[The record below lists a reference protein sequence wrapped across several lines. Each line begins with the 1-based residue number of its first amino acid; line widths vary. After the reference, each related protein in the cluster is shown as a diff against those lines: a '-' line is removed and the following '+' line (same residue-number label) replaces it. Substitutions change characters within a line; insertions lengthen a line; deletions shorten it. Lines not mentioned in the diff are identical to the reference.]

1 LSLFSKKDFA
11 NAKWYIIEKVCQL
24 IVGIYITPKIF
35 NSLGAFNSG
44 ELEISKAIVGV
55 LAPFFFLGLS
65 AICIRE
71 LVFKPKMKNQII
83 GTTLVLRLCSFVLL
97 SLCLLIYTY
106 FTNTSEIT
114 FIVLII
120 AFSYLFRISDVIE
133 YFFVARKK
141 YKYVFICKIIT
152 LIFVLIVQYYGVE
165 RNFGAFY
172 FAGVLFFEFAIQTL
186 IYLGIITYSKELNLC
201 KLSWSFKLAKDLLV
215 SAFPL
220 LLTNFIIVFYL
231 AIDDFF
237 INTYIGS
244 AANGVFSVVN
254 FLVIFITWNIGA
266 AFIYGLYPAL
276 AECYLDDKILYA
288 KRLKF
293 MLKVVILF
301 GICIGIF
308 YTFLGDYV
316 ISTQYEKSFEAA
328 KSPLKVF
335 AWAPIFV
342 FVGMLFEKHLVN
354 QNKLNRNVYRFILGC
369 AVNVLLC
376 FLFIPK
382 YHLVGAAFALL
393 LSHFVTNIVFVF
405 LYKSYRQDMWLLLLN
420 KAK

>member
-266 AFIYGLYPAL
+266 AFIYGLY
-276 AECYLDDKILYA
+276 LYA

-328 KSPLKVF
+328 KSPLKIF

-369 AVNVLLC
+369 AVNALLC
-376 FLFIPK
+376 FLLIPK

>member
-1 LSLFSKKDFA
+1 MSLFSKKDFA

-83 GTTLVLRLCSFVLL
+83 GTTLLLRLCSFVLL

-133 YFFVARKK
+133 YFFVAKKK
-141 YKYVFICKIIT
+141 YKYVFICKVIT
-152 LIFVLIVQYYGVE
+152 LILVLIVQYYGVE

-172 FAGVLFFEFAIQTL
+172 FAGVLFFEFAMQTL
-186 IYLGIITYSKELNLC
+186 IYFGVIVYSKELNLT
-201 KLSWSFKLAKDLLV
+201 KLSWSFPLAKDLLV
-215 SAFPL
+215 SALPL

-237 INTYIGS
+237 INTYLGS

-254 FLVIFITWNIGA
+254 FLVIFITWSIGA

-276 AECYLDDKILYA
+276 AECYLEDKILYA

-293 MLKVVILF
+293 MLTVVSVF
-301 GICIGIF
+301 GICIGLF

-316 ISTQYEKSFEAA
+316 ISTQYDKSFEAA
-328 KSPLKVF
+328 KTPLKIF

-369 AVNVLLC
+369 AVNASLC

-382 YHLVGAAFALL
+382 YHLIGAAFALL

-405 LYKSYRQDMWLLLLN
+405 LFKSYRQDMWLLLLN
-420 KAK
+420 KTK

>member
-1 LSLFSKKDFA
+1 M
-11 NAKWYIIEKVCQL
+11 
-24 IVGIYITPKIF
+24 GIYITPKIF
-35 NSLGAFNSG
+35 NSLGAYNSG

-71 LVFKPKMKNQII
+71 LVFKPKMKHYIV
-83 GTTLVLRLCSFVLL
+83 GTTLVLRFCSFLLL
-97 SLCLLIYTY
+97 SLCLLGYTY

-114 FIVLII
+114 SIVLII

-133 YFFVARKK
+133 YYFVAFKQ

-152 LIFVLIVQYYGVE
+152 LILVLGVQYYGVE
-165 RNFGAFY
+165 RHFGAFY
-172 FAGVLFFEFAIQTL
+172 FAGVLIFEFAMQTF
-186 IYLGIITYSKELNLC
+186 IYFGIITYFKELNLA
-201 KLSWSFKLAKDLLV
+201 KLSWSLKLAKNLMV

-220 LLTNFIIVFYL
+220 LLTNFVIVFYL

-237 INTYIGS
+237 INTYLGNE
-244 AANGVFSVVN
+244 ANGVFSVVN

-276 AECYLDDKILYA
+276 AECYLVDKNLYV

-293 MLKVVILF
+293 MLKVVVLF
-301 GICIGIF
+301 GIAIGLF
-308 YTFLGDYV
+308 YTFFGNYIV
-316 ISTQYEKSFEAA
+316 STQYDKSFETA
-328 KSPLKVF
+328 KTPLMVF
-335 AWAPIFV
+335 AWAPLFV
-342 FVGMLFEKHLVN
+342 FIGMLFEKHLVN
-354 QNKLNRNVYRFILGC
+354 QNKLIRNVYRFILGC
-369 AVNVLLC
+369 AVNALLC
-376 FLFIPK
+376 FLLIPK

-393 LSHFVTNIVFVF
+393 LSHFVTNIVFAF